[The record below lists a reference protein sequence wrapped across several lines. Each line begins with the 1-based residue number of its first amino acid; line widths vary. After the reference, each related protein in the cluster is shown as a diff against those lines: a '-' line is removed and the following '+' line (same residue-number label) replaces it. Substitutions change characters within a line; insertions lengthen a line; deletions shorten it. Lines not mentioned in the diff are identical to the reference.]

1 MTQYHVSAQ
10 AAKTNPRFG
19 GESATN
25 RIVYRAA
32 AGEPRPVITGS
43 ERIDTWQPEGDGV
56 WKAVI
61 PNAFFNGYNPYVETV
76 FGDWT
81 VYPDPKVEVRHL
93 GDVYLN
99 GKSFYEVASLDKVR
113 NPQRWDTGRDAAT
126 DSIVPLIDPD
136 ATVNVWCCAVDD
148 EATTIWA
155 NFHEADPNAELT
167 EINVRETCFYPS
179 RPFVNY
185 ITVSGFEMAQAA
197 CPYTPIRSGWW
208 ARIGPAGGLSKTIA
222 FMTRN
227 VRRSRWARRF
237 PPATTNR
244 RAPIVSPG
252 TNTKKRPSTRR
263 CMPAGRKA

>member
-10 AAKTNPRFG
+10 AAKTNGAGSEADPFLTIGQAAAIARAGDEVIVHAGTYRESVDPRFG

-43 ERIDTWQPEGDGV
+43 ERIDTWQPEGDGM

-61 PNAFFNGYNPYVETV
+61 PNTFFNGYNPYVETV

-81 VYPDPKVEVRHL
+81 VYPDPKAEVRHL

-99 GKSFYEVASLDKVR
+99 GKSFYEVVSLDKVR

-155 NFHEADPNAELT
+155 NFHEADPNYRNQRARDLFLPEPP
-167 EINVRETCFYPS
+167 VRQLHY
-179 RPFVNY
+179 
-185 ITVSGFEMAQAA
+185 
-197 CPYTPIRSGWW
+197 
-208 ARIGPAGGLSKTIA
+208 GL
-222 FMTRN
+222 RL
-227 VRRSRWARRF
+227 
-237 PPATTNR
+237 
-244 RAPIVSPG
+244 
-252 TNTKKRPSTRR
+252 
-263 CMPAGRKA
+263 

>member
-10 AAKTNPRFG
+10 AAKTNGAGSAADPFLTIGQAAAIARAGDEVVVHAGTYRESVDPRFG

-148 EATTIWA
+148 EATTIYWKYCKSMHTYA
-155 NFHEADPNAELT
+155 TSMEILLCAHIMFCCCRSACWPQPTPYCYSFHQPLRRLA
-167 EINVRETCFYPS
+167 S
-179 RPFVNY
+179 R
-185 ITVSGFEMAQAA
+185 
-197 CPYTPIRSGWW
+197 
-208 ARIGPAGGLSKTIA
+208 
-222 FMTRN
+222 
-227 VRRSRWARRF
+227 
-237 PPATTNR
+237 
-244 RAPIVSPG
+244 
-252 TNTKKRPSTRR
+252 
-263 CMPAGRKA
+263 